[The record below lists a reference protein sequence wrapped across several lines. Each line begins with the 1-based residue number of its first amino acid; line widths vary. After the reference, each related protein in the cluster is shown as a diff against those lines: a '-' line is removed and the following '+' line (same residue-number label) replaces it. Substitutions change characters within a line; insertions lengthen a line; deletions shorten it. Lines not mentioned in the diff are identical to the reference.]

1 MAASACADDEN
12 GLHALKPSLEAAKS
26 RNRLQIAMDK
36 PTESRVIFS
45 ITPRRLNVMLD
56 PTDRA
61 LVGLLREN
69 ARIGHAEAARRL
81 NLSRTTVQARVE
93 SLERRGVIVGY
104 TVRLAEEVS
113 RRLVR
118 AHVTI
123 VIAPKA
129 SAAVV
134 STLQRMAEIRALHS
148 VSGPFDLL
156 AVVEA
161 QDVPSLDAA
170 IDRIGT
176 LDGVER
182 TQSSIILSTKFER

>member
-1 MAASACADDEN
+1 
-12 GLHALKPSLEAAKS
+12 
-26 RNRLQIAMDK
+26 
-36 PTESRVIFS
+36 
-45 ITPRRLNVMLD
+45 MLD
-56 PTDRA
+56 ATDRA
-61 LVGLLREN
+61 LLMLLREN

-104 TVRLAEEVS
+104 TTRLADEIG

-129 SAAVV
+129 SAAV
-134 STLQRMAEIRALHS
+134 TAALQRMPELRALHS
-148 VSGPFDLL
+148 VAGAFDLL

-161 QDVPSLDAA
+161 DDVPALDAA
-170 IDRIGT
+170 IDRIGA